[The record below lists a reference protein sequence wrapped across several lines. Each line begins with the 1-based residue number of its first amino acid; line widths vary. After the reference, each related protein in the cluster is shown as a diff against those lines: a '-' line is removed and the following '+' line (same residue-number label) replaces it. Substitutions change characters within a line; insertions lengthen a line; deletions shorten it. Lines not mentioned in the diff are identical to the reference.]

1 MDGVRLTGDWR
12 RADRVLAALAERS
25 LFAQVHKRIAAYG
38 VASTQD
44 RFRSETDLRGN
55 RWIPSLRAILEG
67 GQTLTDTARL
77 RKSISAKATAA
88 RAMWGTNVV
97 YARRHNYGDS
107 IVRGSRSGGMPKRQ
121 FMGLNRED
129 TAEIMEIIE
138 DAINE
143 AAGG

>member
-1 MDGVRLTGDWR
+1 MNGVRLTGDWR
-12 RADRVLAALAERS
+12 RADKRLAALAERF
-25 LFAQVHKRIAAYG
+25 LFVRIHKRIAAYG
-38 VASTQD
+38 VSSTQA
-44 RFRSETDLRGN
+44 RFRSETDPQGK

-77 RKSISAKATAA
+77 RKSITGKATAA

-107 IVRGSRSGGMPKRQ
+107 IVRGSRAGGMPRRQ

-129 TAEIMEIIE
+129 EAEILEIIE
-138 DAINE
+138 DALKE